1 MVNNLFDFISYSA
14 EKLQLLLLIILRASG
29 LFLMAPIFGHR
40 HLSSMIRVGLL
51 ILVSL
56 ILVSSL
62 SLKPLPLSTSMWQL
76 GGLAFRELLVGVVVG
91 LVFNLL
97 FIAIHTAG
105 SLLGYQMGFAV
116 VTQYDANLSSQVSI
130 LGQLWFIVA
139 VLIFLTINGHHL
151 MIRAFAD
158 SYELVPPGAAVAG
171 GSFADMFIRLTA
183 YIFVLALKIAAPVT
197 VTLFMTDVALGTI
210 AKTMPTLNVFF
221 MGMPLKIGI
230 GLTVMAMALPAAA
243 WIFERAIGYFD
254 TQLDFVLN
262 ALGKA

>member
-1 MVNNLFDFISYSA
+1 MVGKLFEFINYSA
-14 EKLQLLLLIILRASG
+14 DKLQLLLLIMLRASG

-40 HLSSMIRVGLL
+40 NVSSMIRAGLL
-51 ILVSL
+51 ILLSL

-62 SLKPLPLSTSMWQL
+62 SLEPLPVSTSLWQL
-76 GGLAFRELLVGVVVG
+76 AGLAFRELLVGVVVG
-91 LVFNLL
+91 LVFNLI
-97 FIAIHTAG
+97 FMAIHTAG

-116 VTQYDANLSSQVSI
+116 VTQYDANLSGQVSI
-130 LGQLWFIVA
+130 LGRLWYIVA
-139 VLIFLTINGHHL
+139 VLIFLTIDGHHL
-151 MIRAFAD
+151 MIHAFAD
-158 SYELVPPGAAVAG
+158 SYELVPPGAAYAG
-171 GSFADMFIRLTA
+171 GTFADLFIRLTA

-197 VTLFMTDVALGTI
+197 VTLFVTDVALGTI

-243 WIFERAIGYFD
+243 WVFQRAIGYFD
-254 TQLDFVLN
+254 TQLDLVLN